1 VIELYKMQ
9 AFLILSFALL
19 AVSSHAFMPAS
30 IKTGRHL
37 NMMMYSTSD
46 GRFEK
51 KIKTAVGIV
60 IAGLLTAGAP
70 SFAATVL
77 SGQVKT
83 IETPN
88 NIVLTLPS
96 VGIFQ
101 LNYDNVNPIN
111 GNYIDGSTQPAV
123 ATIIPMTST
132 TDITTSLTKTVTYPA
147 KGVKVQVQIPGLPNP
162 FLVLPG
168 NDPNSFGK
176 WKSTLQADGRLV
188 LDKVN

>member
-1 VIELYKMQ
+1 MQ
-9 AFLILSFALL
+9 AFLILSFVLL